1 MQFDEARYAQDFL
14 KKLRGF
20 RTLPDDLLE
29 RYAVTLPATDQEISA
44 QLKTVRAYWNKV
56 SSGAGFTAQAAKMCR
71 AEDERLRAQHGSAM
85 EKQAWW
91 QARQAERRSAAQES
105 VTSLAEELR
114 RTYGELG
121 VVTAGAVGALVG
133 KLGLQQSDALQA
145 AKQAGV
151 TVVDGVRLPDSPPLS
166 PASFEALL
174 KAMSECAVSSVPEL
188 VHPGAGPF
196 SLIERYNCTGDPGRR
211 LDVVAVEAQSVEADK
226 RAVSAT
232 ENARRAALKIL
243 RRAAKDGIDLRDV
256 ALYHLVKV
264 AGEYVP
270 PSMRM
275 AAAALQKAGLERRDA
290 AVIAVLLGDQSAA
303 SGAAGLGKV
312 HGLLASG
319 RLTEARQSALTMPP
333 GSSER
338 AQALKDVDAAAERL
352 SALLAEVRRAVQEF
366 DEGQAATLL
375 REAAAISLDDAEA
388 ERAAVPLAPPSGA
401 RAVCDGDTVKLF
413 WQPAAGYDE
422 GTTYVVTRTEQRPPA
437 APGDGTVVYRG
448 QAVSCAD
455 THAPV
460 ARVAQ
465 YGIFAVAD
473 GRPGSR
479 PAAVTATVLPPVS
492 RLEAEVGPSEIT
504 VHWAAHP
511 VAHEVR
517 VTRSSQ
523 GASFTPVAVTGNSC
537 RLTGLPEGQVQHFE
551 VTAVYRG
558 LNGAELLSAAA
569 QINAT
574 PMSEAQPI
582 PKLRA
587 QVVNVGSAVRVRV
600 SWRPVDLSEVRIMRS
615 DAPPTWQFGTWVKPE
630 DLARFG
636 WEVSGPRTDSGA
648 ETAMMAE
655 LPPGVHHLTPFSIGG
670 TGIVMGRPVMVGVLD
685 PVRHLVVTPFATYA
699 IVSWEWPPPAE
710 LAELSWTVDDSADV
724 VVIGQAQ
731 YRSQGGARVP
741 LGRGP
746 CTVEVRAM
754 IQIGRDYLRSPPV
767 KKVVDAAADVEIR
780 YTVSA
785 GPSLGP
791 FGGRSKRVVFSCA
804 EGCQG
809 VQVRMVALPGR
820 VMPTR
825 AEGGVTLLD
834 TALALPPGVPVERE
848 ATVPREIKRPYWV
861 RCFVVGGQAR
871 LIDPPIESLKEP

>member
-1 MQFDEARYAQDFL
+1 MPFDEARYAQDFL
-14 KKLRGF
+14 KKLRGV
-20 RTLPDDLLE
+20 RALPDDLLE
-29 RYAVTLPATDQEISA
+29 RYAITLPATDPEISA
-44 QLKTVRAYWNKV
+44 QLKAVRAYWNKV

-71 AEDERLRAQHGSAM
+71 AEDERLRAQHGPAM

-121 VVTAGAVGALVG
+121 VVTAGAVGALSG
-133 KLGLQQSDALQA
+133 KLGLGQADALQA
-145 AKQAGV
+145 AKQARL
-151 TVVDGVRLPDSPPLS
+151 TVVDGVQLPDSPPLS

-174 KAMSECAVSSVPEL
+174 KAMSECAVGSVPEL
-188 VHPGAGPF
+188 VHPGTGPF

-211 LDVVAVEAQSVEADK
+211 LDAVAVEAQSAEADK

-243 RRAAKDGIDLRDV
+243 RRAAKEGVDLRDI
-256 ALYHLVKV
+256 ALYHLVKM
-264 AGEYVP
+264 AEEYVP

-275 AAAALQKAGLERRDA
+275 AAGALQKAGLERRDA

-303 SGAAGLGKV
+303 SGAAGLSKV
-312 HGLLASG
+312 HSLLAAG

-333 GSSER
+333 GSSDR

-352 SALLAEVRRAVQEF
+352 AALLAEVRRAVREL
-366 DEGQAATLL
+366 DEGHAATLL

-388 ERAAVPLAPPSGA
+388 ERAAVPLAPPSGP
-401 RAVCDGDTVKLF
+401 RAVCDGETVKLF
-413 WQPAAGYDE
+413 WQPAAGHDE
-422 GTTYVVTRTEQRPPA
+422 GTAYVVTRSEQRPPA
-437 APGDGTVVYRG
+437 APDDGSVVYRG
-448 QAVSCAD
+448 PAVSCTD
-455 THAPV
+455 TRAPV
-460 ARVAQ
+460 ARAAQ

-479 PAAVTATVLPPVS
+479 PAAVTATLLPPVS

-511 VAHEVR
+511 AAQEVR

-523 GASFTPVAVTGNSC
+523 GAPLTPVGAAGNSC

-551 VTAVYRG
+551 VTAVYHGR
-558 LNGAELLSAAA
+558 NGAELLSAAA

-582 PKLRA
+582 PRLRA
-587 QVVNVGSAVRVRV
+587 KLVDVAGAARVRV
-600 SWRPVDLSEVRIMRS
+600 SWQAVDLSEVRIMHS
-615 DAPPTWQFGTWVKPE
+615 DAPPSWPFGTWVKPE

-636 WEVSGPRTDSGA
+636 REVSGPRTSSGA
-648 ETAMMAE
+648 ETAIVAE
-655 LPPGVHHLTPFSIGG
+655 LPPGVHHLTPFSVGG

-699 IVSWEWPPPAE
+699 TVSWEWPPTAG
-710 LAELSWTVDDSADV
+710 LAELSWTVDDSADI

-746 CTVEVRAM
+746 CTIEVRAM
-754 IQIGRDYLRSPPV
+754 IQVGRDYLRSLPV
-767 KKVVDAAADVEIR
+767 KQIVEAAADVEIR
-780 YTVSA
+780 YAVSA

-809 VQVRMVALPGR
+809 VHVQMVALPGR
-820 VMPTR
+820 VMPSR
-825 AEGGVTLLD
+825 AEDGATVLD
-834 TALALPPGVPVERE
+834 TTLALAPGIPVEHQ
-848 ATVPREIKRPYWV
+848 ATVPRAIKRPYWV
-861 RCFVVGGQAR
+861 RCFVVGGRAR
-871 LIDPPIESLKEP
+871 LIDPPVESLKET